1 MCHVTVITRLG
12 TVVEGMSNSSTG
24 EAYSLKTTFFSDLC
38 FKENDIENN
47 Y

>member
-12 TVVEGMSNSSTG
+12 TVVEGISNSSTG
-24 EAYSLKTTFFSDLC
+24 EAYSLKTFFSDLC
-38 FKENDIENN
+38 FNENDIENN